1 MTFNIEGVT
10 NVYVVVVVVH
20 DKRRLLLIENN
31 QMKRSGPSPHYHKN
45 VVSMPDNNNGQD
57 NIVST
62 EYYLFT
68 PYFTLHSPRSLFS
81 GQRTT
86 VWLASEI

>member
-31 QMKRSGPSPHYHKN
+31 QMKRSGLSPHYHKN
-45 VVSMPDNNNGQD
+45 VASMPDNNNGQD

-62 EYYLFT
+62 EYSLFT

-81 GQRTT
+81 G
-86 VWLASEI
+86 